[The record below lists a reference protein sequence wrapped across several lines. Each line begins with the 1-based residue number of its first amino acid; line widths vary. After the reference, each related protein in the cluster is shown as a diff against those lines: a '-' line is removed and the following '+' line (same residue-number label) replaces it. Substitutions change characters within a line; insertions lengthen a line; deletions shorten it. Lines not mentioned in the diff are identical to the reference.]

1 MCIFNI
7 NKYNNIIFLLVI
19 EFFLYYNNI
28 VFENIYYFIFK
39 RIIFNLI
46 IIIQFNLIKFWE
58 KFSFI
63 FFLIKN
69 G

>member
-1 MCIFNI
+1 MCNFNI

-19 EFFLYYNNI
+19 EFILYYNNI

-46 IIIQFNLIKFWE
+46 IINNINILDL
-58 KFSFI
+58 FI
-63 FFLIKN
+63 FNNNILY
-69 G
+69 

>member
-1 MCIFNI
+1 MCNFNI

-19 EFFLYYNNI
+19 KFFLYYNNI

-46 IIIQFNLIKFWE
+46 IINNINILDL
-58 KFSFI
+58 FI
-63 FFLIKN
+63 FNNNNLY
-69 G
+69 

>member
-1 MCIFNI
+1 MCNFNI

-46 IIIQFNLIKFWE
+46 IINNINILGL
-58 KFSFI
+58 FI
-63 FFLIKN
+63 FNNNILY
-69 G
+69 

>member
-1 MCIFNI
+1 MCNFNI

-19 EFFLYYNNI
+19 EFFLYYNDI

-46 IIIQFNLIKFWE
+46 IINNINILDL
-58 KFSFI
+58 FI
-63 FFLIKN
+63 FNNNILY
-69 G
+69 

>member
-1 MCIFNI
+1 MCNFNI

-46 IIIQFNLIKFWE
+46 IINNINILDL
-58 KFSFI
+58 FI
-63 FFLIKN
+63 FNNNILY
-69 G
+69 

>member
-46 IIIQFNLIKFWE
+46 IINNINILDL
-58 KFSFI
+58 FI
-63 FFLIKN
+63 FNNNILY
-69 G
+69 